1 MDPYKVHE
9 VLLIFDFYD
18 SFGVGE
24 IVFEKSWKQIPYMA
38 YITALQEE

>member
-1 MDPYKVHE
+1 MDPYKVHK
-9 VLLIFDFYD
+9 VLFVFDFDD

-38 YITALQEE
+38 CITAHQGG